1 MAKNNKGTVE
11 ETYTLPSLGKF
22 YPNQEQD
29 VSIRSM
35 TTFEEKMRLGNQGFH
50 KVMCNMLDATVTSP
64 EDFRAVD
71 LTVFD
76 FYFMIYKMR
85 TVSYGPIYKV
95 VKICPHC
102 GHQSV
107 SKVNLD
113 ELEVKYVDEKSVE
126 PFDIGP
132 LPRSGDVLGCRHLR
146 VSDLVNNEQRAKEI
160 LRKNPDYVGDP
171 LYILNMASQIVT
183 INGEAKTP
191 IEIQLYVEKMQAM
204 DAAYLDQ
211 AYRKET
217 DNIGLSNE
225 CHDICPECGEE
236 VYFDLPFNSEF
247 FRPTFDF

>member
-22 YPNQEQD
+22 YPNQTSD

-35 TTFEEKMRLGNQGFH
+35 TTFEEKMRLGNQGFY
-50 KVMCNMLDATVTSP
+50 KVICNMLDATVTSP
-64 EDFRAVD
+64 EDFDASS
-71 LTVFD
+71 LTLFD
-76 FYFMIYKMR
+76 FRFMMYKMR

-95 VKICPHC
+95 TKICPYC

-107 SKVNLD
+107 SKINLD
-113 ELEVKYVDEKSVE
+113 DLEVQYIKDDAIE

-146 VSDLVNNEQRAKEI
+146 VFDLINNEKQAKEI

-171 LYILNMASQIVT
+171 TYILNMASQICT
-183 INGEAKTP
+183 INGEEKTP
-191 IEIQLYVEKMQAM
+191 AETRLYVEKMLAM
-204 DAAYLDQ
+204 DSAYFEQ
-211 AYRKET
+211 AYNKEVEGP
-217 DNIGLSNE
+217 GLQMEVMDTCS
-225 CHDICPECGEE
+225 ECGED
-236 VYFDLPFNSEF
+236 VVFDLPINSEF